1 MNDALQ
7 IERSGAVLTLWLN
20 RPELHNAFDAG
31 LIARLTA
38 ALEAAGRDD
47 SVRAV
52 VVAGHGASFSAG
64 ADMQW
69 MRGMAAASEADNRED
84 SLALARLMRTLDEL
98 PKPTLARV
106 HGAAFGG
113 GVGLVA
119 CCDIAIASTSARFG
133 LTESRL
139 GLLPA
144 VISPY
149 VIEAIGPRQA
159 RRWFATGEHFDA
171 DTALRIGLVHQL
183 VEPERLDEA
192 VQRQLALL
200 DKAGPIASSTAKQL
214 VRQVRDSHDRDALDR
229 DNAALI
235 ARLRVSA
242 EGQEGLGA
250 FLDKRAPIGSR
261 KPEHARSSWFDQRR
275 PGAQQD
281 LLPAGAGAAAD
292 RRGDGSDRRTDRRA
306 RPHRLRQRR
315 QAVLLARQ
323 WRHRQPR
330 RARGLRLRQPR
341 QVDAFHAAAL
351 AAGGRDNGAPGLR
364 PWYHPDYYGAF
375 VLDPD
380 GNNIEAVCHR
390 PADGVAA

>member
-1 MNDALQ
+1 
-7 IERSGAVLTLWLN
+7 
-20 RPELHNAFDAG
+20 
-31 LIARLTA
+31 
-38 ALEAAGRDD
+38 
-47 SVRAV
+47 V

-192 VQRQLALL
+192 CS
-200 DKAGPIASSTAKQL
+200 ASWPCST
-214 VRQVRDSHDRDALDR
+214 R
-229 DNAALI
+229 
-235 ARLRVSA
+235 
-242 EGQEGLGA
+242 
-250 FLDKRAPIGSR
+250 P
-261 KPEHARSSWFDQRR
+261 ARSPRPPPSSWC
-275 PGAQQD
+275 
-281 LLPAGAGAAAD
+281 
-292 RRGDGSDRRTDRRA
+292 
-306 RPHRLRQRR
+306 
-315 QAVLLARQ
+315 
-323 WRHRQPR
+323 
-330 RARGLRLRQPR
+330 
-341 QVDAFHAAAL
+341 
-351 AAGGRDNGAPGLR
+351 GRSVTAMTAT
-364 PWYHPDYYGAF
+364 PWIAIMP
-375 VLDPD
+375 P
-380 GNNIEAVCHR
+380 
-390 PADGVAA
+390 